1 MRSQNQD
8 EMYKGTL
15 INCGRSL
22 PPSGTRWKTG
32 QSGNP
37 KGRPKKEESIVDLLT
52 DLAGELC
59 PTDPEGRSF
68 AELLV
73 RALVHQGLRGNLGAI
88 KEIFNRLAGRVPFV
102 VERIGALDQ
111 LNRKTSSDCGA
122 LPQSSRTKLTLGQKN
137 EILGVLGLDPI
148 GEGANQKENAAGVK

>member
-1 MRSQNQD
+1 MRTQNQD
-8 EMYKGTL
+8 EMDKGTL
-15 INCGRSL
+15 INYGRPC
-22 PPSGTRWKTG
+22 PPSGTRWKPG

-73 RALVHQGLRGNLGAI
+73 KALVHQGLKGNLGAI

-102 VERIGALDQ
+102 VERIGMLDQ
-111 LNRKTSSDCGA
+111 VNRKTSGDCGA
-122 LPQSSRTKLTLGQKN
+122 LPQGPRTKLTLSHKN
-137 EILGVLGLDPI
+137 EILGVLGLDAI
-148 GEGANQKENAAGVK
+148 GERASQKENEAGK